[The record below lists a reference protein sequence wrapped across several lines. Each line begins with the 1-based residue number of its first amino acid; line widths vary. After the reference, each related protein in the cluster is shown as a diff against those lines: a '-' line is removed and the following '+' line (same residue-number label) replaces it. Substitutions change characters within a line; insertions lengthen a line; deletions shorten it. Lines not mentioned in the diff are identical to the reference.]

1 MKVNVAALQRFFL
14 GVRFPFTAWR
24 GIELASPQELRG
36 ISAFST
42 VAATTAGSY
51 LYPEGEK
58 L

>member
-1 MKVNVAALQRFFL
+1 MKADLAALQRFFL
-14 GVRFPFTAWR
+14 GVRFPFTA
-24 GIELASPQELRG
+24 LQTNQCASAQRLG
-36 ISAFST
+36 AISAIST